1 MTKNNQ
7 KILKKN
13 LRKLTKLFGSFRNAN
28 KDVIYSDILRV
39 KVIDNKQVEVLKI
52 NRNNFIAK
60 TEKMTFTPENHKL
73 NKDFIDNLLF
83 QVKLVGK
90 HYDKIFID
98 YFITSSEIDNGNYI
112 IYFDKKE
119 NNFKLMITDEI

>member
-1 MTKNNQ
+1 
-7 KILKKN
+7 
-13 LRKLTKLFGSFRNAN
+13 
-28 KDVIYSDILRV
+28 
-39 KVIDNKQVEVLKI
+39 
-52 NRNNFIAK
+52 
-60 TEKMTFTPENHKL
+60 
-73 NKDFIDNLLF
+73 
-83 QVKLVGK
+83 VKLVGK